1 VQSEKRYRVLIDY
14 PIPDIGLYG
23 GLSFPP
29 VLKAGLA
36 RRKEFEVFDS
46 TTGVDGDLDAIII
59 FNGGSHRDLTDLRLG
74 TFSWEPLA
82 QELYTKKPAISLRI
96 GRYLGLKRMR
106 FYDRLLF
113 RNREY
118 EKTIL
123 RFRRK
128 NPSARIIHRLDG
140 NYRNI
145 CKRYGFDA
153 SVRFINDLADVTI
166 HQSEYS
172 KWVWETGVHTLF
184 GKTQTLVP
192 KNSKVI
198 SNAVNAGQFSHVGPK
213 RELKGTIRLL
223 HVSASASPN
232 KGLHTILELANILRD
247 NHEVQFY
254 LVGNQLMDPL
264 CGSDIAHF
272 ENVHFLG
279 AVKSRDEL
287 AEIYRSVD
295 IFVFPSVNDCSPNVI
310 LESMSCGTPVVA
322 IDSGG
327 SKELIIKSDY
337 RGGVLIEPLNPVTAI
352 RTIIDHKNAFSEGAL
367 QVINKYHSL
376 DQMIDR
382 YSAEIK
388 GH

>member
-1 VQSEKRYRVLIDY
+1 MQSEKRYRVLIDY
-14 PIPDIGLYG
+14 PIPDIGMYG

-46 TTGVDGDLDAIII
+46 NSGVDGDLDAIIV
-59 FNGGSHRDLTDLRLG
+59 FNGGSHRGLTNLRLG
-74 TFSWEPLA
+74 TLAWEPLA
-82 QELYTKKPAISLRI
+82 QEVYTKKPEMSLRI
-96 GRYLGLKRMR
+96 GRYIGLKRMR

-172 KWVWETGVHTLF
+172 KKVWENGVNTLF
-184 GKTQTLVP
+184 GKTQTLVSQ
-192 KNSKVI
+192 NSKVI
-198 SNAVNAGQFSHVGPK
+198 NNAVNADQFRHVGSK
-213 RELKGTIRLL
+213 KNLEGTIRLL
-223 HVSASASPN
+223 HVSASPSPN

-247 NHEVQFY
+247 NPEIQFY

-272 ENVHFLG
+272 ENVHCLG
-279 AVKSRDEL
+279 AINSREEI

-295 IFVFPSVNDCSPNVI
+295 VFVFPSVNDCSPNVI
-310 LESMSCGTPVVA
+310 LESMSCGTPVAA

-337 RGGVLIEPLNPVTAI
+337 RGGVLMEPLNPVTAI
-352 RTIIDHKNAFSEGAL
+352 RTIIDHKSAFSEGAL
-367 QVINKYHSL
+367 QVIENYHSL
-376 DQMIDR
+376 HQMIDR
-382 YSAEIK
+382 YIVEIK
-388 GH
+388 GN